1 MAKKEV
7 QITIPDYLTIDSYMD
22 IVNFETESQLEKI
35 VNTVSALTKIEKREL
50 RGWSPK
56 DLVRV
61 SDKYEHLL
69 DAQNTFFPL
78 IEWDGE
84 LYGFASI
91 KKATLGEYI
100 DLEEYSKDINSNLH
114 KIAAML
120 YRPVTKNRFT
130 DLKYTIRQGIKMVRN
145 KVDGNV
151 FDWYEVEKYDSDK
164 RLDREQKMRD
174 FPINILLG
182 AISFFLSTGNLY
194 LNHIA
199 YSQKKD
205 KKSMTKKIQ
214 MEESILKTL
223 SQSIGGGGELFTVL
237 RKPTS

>member
-7 QITIPDYLTIDSYMD
+7 QITIPDYLPVGAYMD
-22 IVNFETESQLEKI
+22 IVNYETDSKLEKI
-35 VNTVSALTKIEKREL
+35 VNTVSALTKIKKEEL
-50 RGWSPK
+50 RGWSPN

-61 SDKYEHLL
+61 SEKYEHLL

-84 LYGFASI
+84 LYGFSSI

-100 DLEEYSKDINSNLH
+100 DLEDYAKDINNNLH

-130 DLKYTIRQGIKMVRN
+130 ELKFTIKQGIKMVRN

-151 FDWYEVEKYDSDK
+151 FDWYEVEKYDTDK
-164 RLDREQKMRD
+164 RLDREQKMKD
-174 FPINILLG
+174 FPVHVLLG

-199 YSQKKD
+199 YSQNQTLETAKRKK
-205 KKSMTKKIQ
+205 K
-214 MEESILKTL
+214 MEDSILKTL

-237 RKPTS
+237 PKPIY